1 MNYLIIPGIDKFK
14 TIESETMKHIKEFTE
29 ITTEHKKYDHILPL
43 SNVNDNNHN
52 HNHNT
57 DNDKSQF
64 DINKF
69 INPNQNKMNDYS
81 VDLSMENKQ
90 IENLS
95 SNEKLNELNHQKYD
109 ISPRMNQK
117 QVNNSDLLLY
127 KYSHQEQDK
136 VAANNNNNPYVSKH
150 VDIQSNEEF
159 LYNKQIIK
167 SRQSSSYII
176 LRPRKMK

>member
-43 SNVNDNNHN
+43 SNVNDNNNNN
-52 HNHNT
+52 HNI

-69 INPNQNKMNDYS
+69 INPNQNKINDYS

-90 IENLS
+90 IETLS

-117 QVNNSDLLLY
+117 Q
-127 KYSHQEQDK
+127 EQDK
-136 VAANNNNNPYVSKH
+136 IAAANNNNNNNNNNPYVSKH

-176 LRPRKMK
+176 LRPRKIK